1 MARFPA
7 TRSST
12 RGSRAR
18 SRPRSARCREA
29 PTPCCSSSASQDVD
43 ATLKR
48 AEELGGTIV
57 QPTQTVPGVSF
68 GVFADAQ
75 GHMVGVAAN

>member
-1 MARFPA
+1 M
-7 TRSST
+7 
-12 RGSRAR
+12 R
-18 SRPRSARCREA
+18 SRPRSARFREA
-29 PTPCCSSSASQDVD
+29 ATLCLFFIGVQDVD

-48 AEELGGTIV
+48 AEELGGTII

-75 GHMVGVAAN
+75 GHKVGVAAN